1 MRPESFTK
9 RITKVFVVVLF
20 AFSFLNQSVVFAQA
34 DAVPTDPEV
43 IAAGE
48 SLYNNNCKVCHNV
61 NTRLIGPALAN
72 VYDRQ
77 DLPWIYAF
85 VQNSQKVINSGDE
98 YAVNLYNEYNQTQ
111 MTAFDTFTDDEV
123 LAVVAYVKDQVD
135 NPPVE
140 EVVVVSEVAGP
151 AAGGPTQYLN
161 AIIIGVLVILVLI
174 AIVLVLIIS
183 ELTKYLK
190 LKEGLDEEET
200 ELVSQP
206 GFLSFLRSKAFIG
219 VVAAIITAVVVK
231 GGIDSLFYVGV
242 QEGYAPT
249 QPIAYSHKLHA
260 GDLQI
265 DCNYCHTG
273 VTKSKNA
280 NIPSPSICMN
290 CHNSISKGPT
300 GETKEIAKIYAAI
313 ENDQPIEWVRV
324 HNLPDLAYFNHEQHV
339 AVGKLECQTC
349 HGPIE
354 EMEVVRQHSLLT
366 MGWCIN
372 CHRDTEINSRGN
384 GYYDKLVELH
394 QAENGENA
402 AFTVEDNGGLEC
414 AKCHY

>member
-1 MRPESFTK
+1 MTK
-9 RITKVFVVVLF
+9 KFVVVFF
-20 AFSFLNQSVVFAQA
+20 AFTLFSISPAFSQA
-34 DAVPTDPEV
+34 DQVPTDPAV
-43 IAAGE
+43 ISAGE
-48 SLYNNNCKVCHNV
+48 ALYNNNCKVCHNIDS
-61 NTRLIGPALAN
+61 RLVGPALAN
-72 VYDRQ
+72 VYDRR

-85 VQNSQKVINSGDE
+85 VRNSQKVIKSGDE
-98 YAVNLYNEYNQTQ
+98 YAVNLYNEYNQTM
-111 MTAFDTFTDDEV
+111 MTAFDTFTDEEI
-123 LAVVAYVKDQVD
+123 LSIVAYIKDQVD
-135 NPPVE
+135 NPPVQE
-140 EVVVVSEVAGP
+140 EAAATTGGAAVAAPQGP
-151 AAGGPTQYLN
+151 AKYLN
-161 AIIIGVLVILVLI
+161 AIIIGVLVILVI
-174 AIVLVLIIS
+174 ISIVLVLIIS

-190 LKEGLDEEET
+190 LKEGLDETQEEM
-200 ELVSQP
+200 VSQP
-206 GFLSFLRSKAFIG
+206 GFLSFVKSNAFIG
-219 VVAAIITAVVVK
+219 VVAGVLTLIVVK
-231 GGIDSLFYVGV
+231 GGIDSLYYVGV

-249 QPIAYSHKLHA
+249 QPIKYSHKLHA

-300 GETKEIAKIYAAI
+300 GETKEIAKIYEAI
-313 ENDQPIEWVRV
+313 ENDRPIEWVRV
-324 HNLPDLAYFNHEQHV
+324 HNLPDLAYFNHAQHV
-339 AVGKLECQTC
+339 AVGKVECQTC

-394 QAENGENA
+394 KAEQGDK